1 MSANK
6 MLVSPQHHHL
16 SPRIEMDTFIE
27 FVKSDIGVTLAW
39 VCTVGSTLFA
49 VVASK
54 KNKQLKI
61 EIGEIKNNSTV
72 DNSQDSVMQNGQKN
86 LYIKSNSG
94 GMKIDM

>member
-1 MSANK
+1 
-6 MLVSPQHHHL
+6 
-16 SPRIEMDTFIE
+16 MDTFIE

-49 VVASK
+49 VITSK

-61 EIGEIKNNSTV
+61 QVGEITKNSTV
-72 DNSQDSVMQNGQKN
+72 DNSQDSVTQNGQKN
-86 LYIKSNSG
+86 VYTKNNSG

>member
-1 MSANK
+1 
-6 MLVSPQHHHL
+6 
-16 SPRIEMDTFIE
+16 MDIFID

-49 VVASK
+49 VITSK

-61 EIGEIKNNSTV
+61 KIGKITNNSTV
-72 DNSQDSVMQNGQKN
+72 DNSQDSVIQSGQKN
-86 LYIKSNSG
+86 VYTKNNSG

>member
-1 MSANK
+1 
-6 MLVSPQHHHL
+6 
-16 SPRIEMDTFIE
+16 MDTFIE

-39 VCTVGSTLFA
+39 LCTVGSTLFA
-49 VVASK
+49 VITSK

-61 EIGEIKNNSTV
+61 KIGEITKNSTV

-86 LYIKSNSG
+86 VYTKNNSG

>member
-1 MSANK
+1 
-6 MLVSPQHHHL
+6 
-16 SPRIEMDTFIE
+16 MDIFIE

-49 VVASK
+49 LITSK

-61 EIGEIKNNSTV
+61 KIGEITKKSTV
-72 DNSQDSVMQNGQKN
+72 DNSQDSVMLNGQKN
-86 LYIKSNSG
+86 VYTKNNSG

>member
-1 MSANK
+1 
-6 MLVSPQHHHL
+6 
-16 SPRIEMDTFIE
+16 MDTFIE

-39 VCTVGSTLFA
+39 VCTVGSALFA
-49 VVASK
+49 GSTSK

-61 EIGEIKNNSTV
+61 KIGEITKNLTV

-86 LYIKSNSG
+86 VYTKNNSG